1 MPTVPE
7 QLHQARLARHLTI
20 QQVAD
25 ITKIRTDHIRALEE
39 GRYEV
44 FSAPV
49 YVRGFVRSYASLL
62 KLDVQQL
69 MAALDA
75 ELKQC
80 PKFQEPELR
89 PTRRISPLS
98 VFFFRLS
105 KLKLNRRT
113 ALCGSLIILLAMLV
127 ALAVLRQYQARRHLT
142 EVTPG
147 VYEPANVQA
156 DTLPLPQTPPRR

>member
-7 QLHQARLARHLTI
+7 QLQQARLMRRLTI

-25 ITKIRTDHIRALEE
+25 ITKIRTDYIRALEE

-62 KLDVQQL
+62 KLNVPQL
-69 MAALDA
+69 MAELDK

-80 PKFQEPELR
+80 PKFHEPEPE
-89 PTRRISPLS
+89 PTRRFSFLTSIVLWTTKLRLARRS
-98 VFFFRLS
+98 VL
-105 KLKLNRRT
+105 
-113 ALCGSLIILLAMLV
+113 LIGLVILAGVV
-127 ALAVLRQYQARRHLT
+127 AFAFMLRQYRAKDKIT
-142 EVTPG
+142 DIKPG
-147 VYEPANVQA
+147 LYKPANPQT
-156 DTLPLPQTPPRR
+156 DTLPLPTSVPRR